1 MAASSGHVALTGG
14 DSAVPARAPRAPVV
28 AEEAL
33 RCHGQPGQ
41 AWGSRAVGSSGRT
54 GPPHGRARAPAAD
67 SAPPGQAPLVPGPSV
82 EDETDHR
89 ESPQAGLRSG

>member
-1 MAASSGHVALTGG
+1 MAASSGRVALTGG

-33 RCHGQPGQ
+33 PCHGQPGQ
-41 AWGSRAVGSSGRT
+41 GWGSAAVGSSGRT

-67 SAPPGQAPLVPGPSV
+67 SAPGQPPLALGPSV
-82 EDETDHR
+82 EDETGHR